1 MDSLNQPVAKI
12 ELLIRKPVAEVFDA
26 FVNPDTITR
35 IWFNRSSGPLEMG
48 KSVTWYWDLYNA
60 SSEVRVLA
68 LEENQRIYIEWD
80 ADSGNLSNVE
90 WNFEDRGDNGT
101 YVSVVH
107 SGFDRNANDVMDQLV
122 DSTGGFALVLA
133 AAKTYLEHGIELNIV
148 ADRF

>member
-1 MDSLNQPVAKI
+1 
-12 ELLIRKPVAEVFDA
+12 
-26 FVNPDTITR
+26 
-35 IWFNRSSGPLEMG
+35 MG
-48 KSVTWYWDLYNA
+48 KSVTWYWALYNA

-68 LEENQRIYIEWD
+68 LEGNQRIYIEWD
-80 ADSGNLSNVE
+80 TDSDNPSNVE
-90 WNFEDRGDNGT
+90 WNFEDRGDSGT

-107 SGFDRNANDVMDQLV
+107 SGFDRNADDVMDQLV